1 MFSPSMSGSDDG
13 SPIFCLSY
21 GSGKTRPKIPDM
33 WRPSIMAVLNDFSDE
48 DKAKKLSGVL
58 RSEITLDLVTQ
69 MYTCVEKID
78 KPFCTNV
85 AKKKLVLSILS

>member
-1 MFSPSMSGSDDG
+1 
-13 SPIFCLSY
+13 
-21 GSGKTRPKIPDM
+21 
-33 WRPSIMAVLNDFSDE
+33 MAVLNDFSDE

-85 AKKKLVLSILS
+85 AKKAGLKYPFMSDKGVTGYVSTMILFVKREQEC